1 LLKASLALR
10 LKTGAPIS
18 AVVTRPEY
26 TNYRVLL
33 CKWYLLNINF
43 PLSGF
48 GQGDFFALKPG
59 RLRALCSSS
68 EALARFRRAR
78 RAVALARIDDD
89 SSFLET

>member
-1 LLKASLALR
+1 LPKASLALR

-48 GQGDFFALKPG
+48 GQGDFFVPFPSPREAKKRNVTG
-59 RLRALCSSS
+59 DSGSVRLP
-68 EALARFRRAR
+68 
-78 RAVALARIDDD
+78 
-89 SSFLET
+89 